1 MIVVVNDYR
10 KLVEDVEKDGF
21 EQIYNPGVQ
30 VLDYKKGDI
39 RFSVRNG
46 QIHLNE
52 KSLEYLE
59 SKNFK
64 YSVVE
69 E

>member
-1 MIVVVNDYR
+1 MILVVDDCR
-10 KLVEDVEKDGF
+10 KLVEEAKKDGF
-21 EQIYNPGVQ
+21 EQIKNPGVP
-30 VLDYKKGDI
+30 VLDFKKGDV
-39 RFSVRNG
+39 RFCIRNG
-46 QIHLNE
+46 QVHLNE

>member
-10 KLVEDVEKDGF
+10 KLVEEAKKDGF
-21 EQIYNPGVQ
+21 EQNKAPGVP
-30 VLDYKKGDI
+30 VIDLKKGDI
-39 RFSVRNG
+39 RFCVRNG
-46 QIHLNE
+46 QVHVDE

-64 YSVVE
+64 YSIVE